1 MFYEAVVT
9 YYDYDEDS
17 RNNRISKFTKTL
29 VCKGENY
36 TDAEVQVTSWASENL
51 NVDYNIT
58 PIKELDVINV
68 YPNEKEEGLWFKC
81 RGVYAVVNDVT
92 GKMKEYK
99 VTYLIEAQD
108 IIEATKTCQKILD
121 DTIIEATR
129 VILVQEMQISEYI

>member
-1 MFYEAVVT
+1 MFYKAVVT
-9 YYDYDEDS
+9 YYDYDE
-17 RNNRISKFTKTL
+17 NNRISKFTKTL

-36 TDAEVQVTSWASENL
+36 TDAEVQVTSWANKNL
-51 NVDYNIT
+51 DVDYNIT

-99 VTYLIEAQD
+99 VTYLIEASD
-108 IIEATKTCQKILD
+108 IIEATKMCQKILD
-121 DTIIEATR
+121 DTIIETTR
-129 VILVQEMQISEYI
+129 NSNESIYFKAQHIQR

>member
-9 YYDYDEDS
+9 YYDYDE
-17 RNNRISKFTKTL
+17 NNRISKFTKTL

-36 TDAEVQVTSWASENL
+36 TDAEVQVTSWANKNL
-51 NVDYNIT
+51 DVDYNIT

-99 VTYLIEAQD
+99 VTYLIEALD

-121 DTIIEATR
+121 DTIIKATR
-129 VILVQEMQISEYI
+129 VVLVQEMQISEYI